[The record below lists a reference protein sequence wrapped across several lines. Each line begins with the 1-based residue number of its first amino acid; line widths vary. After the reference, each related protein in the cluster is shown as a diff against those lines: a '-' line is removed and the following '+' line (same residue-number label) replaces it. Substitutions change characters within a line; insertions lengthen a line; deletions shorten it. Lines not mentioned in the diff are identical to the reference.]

1 MRPIYKSLFQVA
13 GFVWMLAPQR
23 AVRGPSGVSR
33 RTDIP
38 GTEQHYGLSITQLKA
53 GRGWGKKEK
62 ELLFLG
68 VISAAAWRR
77 EESLIDDFIRF
88 N

>member
-1 MRPIYKSLFQVA
+1 
-13 GFVWMLAPQR
+13 MLAPQR

-38 GTEQHYGLSITQLKA
+38 GTERRYARSIAQLKA
-53 GRGWGKKEK
+53 GGGRSRGEGKKEK